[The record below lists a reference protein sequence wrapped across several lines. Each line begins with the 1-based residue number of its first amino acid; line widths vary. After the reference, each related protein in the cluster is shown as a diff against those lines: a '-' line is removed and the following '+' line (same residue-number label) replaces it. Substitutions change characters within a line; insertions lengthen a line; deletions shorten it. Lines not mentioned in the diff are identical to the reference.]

1 MTLAQRVQVEA
12 ASNSVF
18 LAETPEELSAFRR
31 PDCAAAIWRRDPAP
45 SFRSWI
51 DGLHPDV
58 LPSARVT
65 LRPKDAREVVTQI
78 CEACGTPGGPE
89 RRMLVDDTAAVAE
102 IFGKLMGARF
112 LKLRFDVIATNA
124 CRRFH
129 IDTVTARLVCTYRG
143 TGTQY
148 AFPITEDDPSEVF
161 TVETGSPILLR
172 GKLWPERPN
181 SGLRHRSPP
190 IEGTGE
196 TRLILVLDPIID
208 PEDIGSP
215 RQLH

>member
-1 MTLAQRVQVEA
+1 M
-12 ASNSVF
+12 F
-18 LAETPEELSAFRR
+18 MAETPEELSAFLRR
-31 PDCAAAIWRRDPAP
+31 I
-45 SFRSWI
+45 
-51 DGLHPDV
+51 V
-58 LPSARVT
+58 LPRFGGATRRELQVVDRR
-65 LRPKDAREVVTQI
+65 LAPGRLAERPGYAEPKDAREVVTQI

-102 IFGKLMGARF
+102 IFGTLMGARF

-172 GKLWPERPN
+172 GILWPERPN

-208 PEDIGSP
+208 PEDIVSP